1 VLICPVKLNRL
12 NLSLP
17 RGIAAIIGVFFHIDG
32 FVKPD
37 TLDVRGEVRH
47 THDGQEVYD
56 DVGAGDELNR

>member
-1 VLICPVKLNRL
+1 
-12 NLSLP
+12 LSLH

-56 DVGAGDELNR
+56 DVGAGDELNK